1 MFLPK
6 TVYYEKESE
15 NYELGKELLQRYKD
29 KGIQCIEI
37 ENHNNIEVM
46 RKKQNSEFPQMKQNL
61 IIGIRKTHKFV
72 PNHKTSDF
80 LVPYTSSGCI
90 AMCLYCYLVC
100 NYNKCAYLR
109 LFVNREQMLNKI
121 IKVANESDKNLTFEI
136 GSNSDLILENT
147 ITNNLVWTIENFKA
161 NPKGLLTFPT
171 KFDMVDPILPLDH
184 NGKVIVRMSVNP
196 REIIKTIEIGTSPLE
211 NRVKAI
217 NKLKDAEYKLG
228 ILIAPVILVEDWK
241 KQYTELIQYLAEN
254 LSERVKKDVFFEIIF
269 MTYSY
274 VHRMINQEAFPK
286 QTNLYNQEIM
296 TVRGKGK
303 YTYNKETREEAEMFL
318 RDLMRRYF
326 PHNEIKYIV

>member
-6 TVYYEKESE
+6 AVYYEKESE

-147 ITNNLVWTIENFKA
+147 ITNNLVWTIENFKD

-196 REIIKTIEIGTSPLE
+196 REIIKIIEIGTSPLE

-318 RDLMRRYF
+318 RDLMRKYF

>member
-6 TVYYEKESE
+6 AVYYEKESE
-15 NYELGKELLQRYKD
+15 NYELGKELLKRYRD
-29 KGIQCIEI
+29 KRIKCIEI
-37 ENHNNIEVM
+37 ENHNNIEEM

-61 IIGIRKTHKFV
+61 IIGVRKTHKFV

-109 LFVNREQMLNKI
+109 LFVNREQILEKI
-121 IKVANESDKNLTFEI
+121 IKVANETEKDLTFEI

-147 ITNNLVWTIENFKA
+147 ITNNLVWTIENFKD

-184 NGKVIVRMSVNP
+184 KGKIIVRMSVNP
-196 REIIKTIEIGTSPLE
+196 RKIIRTIEIGTSPLE

-217 NKLKDAEYKLG
+217 NKLKDAGYKLG

-241 KQYTELIQYLAEN
+241 EQYTELIQYLAEN
-254 LSERVKKDVFFEIIF
+254 LSEQVKKDVFFEIIF

-296 TVRGKGK
+296 TGRGKGK
-303 YTYNKETREEAEMFL
+303 YTYNKDVRKEAEIFL
-318 RDLMRRYF
+318 RDLMRKYF

>member
-136 GSNSDLILENT
+136 GSNSDLFLENT
-147 ITNNLVWTIENFKA
+147 ITNNLVWTIENFKD

-184 NGKVIVRMSVNP
+184 NGNVIVRMSVNP

-318 RDLMRRYF
+318 RDLMRKYF